1 MRPKNSDFE
10 GDSEFTMFEAMIEN
24 KAIKEATK
32 RSYRANYRK
41 LRNLLGKNIRDT
53 AEDTTVN
60 AINAAVGEQINSAQA
75 LLNIA
80 ILCRRN
86 MEPALPVDTIILK
99 RTDNKDE
106 VTEMLKQTNSHMT
119 LPSLAE
125 YDAYLELLWTKG
137 KYRDYIVNY
146 LMRHHYTR
154 NMDLIFDIVSTKKE
168 TLEDLSKNYLWHD
181 RKNLRVV
188 YIRNNYKTFRT
199 YGQKMVVIDNE
210 RFLYAVKKCEKQMHC
225 FPLTLDEQLIGYYV
239 KQISYN
245 QLGEGALLKII
256 VKHYINDYGR
266 LLEISKSRGTN
277 LKVLMSSYNITFNND
292 DNNVLA

>member
-106 VTEMLKQTNSHMT
+106 VTEMLK
-119 LPSLAE
+119 
-125 YDAYLELLWTKG
+125 
-137 KYRDYIVNY
+137 
-146 LMRHHYTR
+146 
-154 NMDLIFDIVSTKKE
+154 
-168 TLEDLSKNYLWHD
+168 
-181 RKNLRVV
+181 
-188 YIRNNYKTFRT
+188 
-199 YGQKMVVIDNE
+199 
-210 RFLYAVKKCEKQMHC
+210 
-225 FPLTLDEQLIGYYV
+225 
-239 KQISYN
+239 
-245 QLGEGALLKII
+245 
-256 VKHYINDYGR
+256 
-266 LLEISKSRGTN
+266 
-277 LKVLMSSYNITFNND
+277 
-292 DNNVLA
+292 